1 MAIEVDLSSDTVTK
15 PTPEMR
21 RFMCE
26 AEVGD
31 EQKHEDPTVNLLQEM
46 VAELLGKEAALFL
59 PSGTMCNE
67 IALRVHCRHGEE
79 MLAHRSAHPIHF
91 EAGGPAARAGVNGQ
105 SLDGPRGQ
113 YDAATLDAAIRPD
126 NRYMPRSRLVWVEQ
140 TSNLGGGSI
149 WPLEK
154 IREVTDV
161 ARRRGLVSHMDGA
174 RLMNAVVAT
183 GVSAREWAAPFD
195 SAWID
200 FTKGLGAPVGAAMA
214 GSRDFIAEAW
224 RLKQQ
229 MGGAMRQAGIISA
242 GGIYALHHHVKRLA
256 EDHGNA
262 RRLAEGLARLPGITL
277 DPARVETNLVF
288 FDLTGAIDAPT
299 AVERL
304 LARGIRMGA
313 LGPRTI
319 RAVTHLDVT
328 PAGIDKP
335 LAVAREV
342 FRGLAASRG
351 SGSTTSRSACPG
363 WPRRRPSSRASWAA
377 SPMPVAPRWAGASRW
392 ARTRTRAED
401 PSRSSSRSA
410 HRAFSTAFLQSA
422 VPASTTSPLRCRAS
436 TRSACAPKPPAMT
449 SSGAT
454 TPTRNGR
461 RPFCIRSRPSASWSS
476 SPSLGLQTGS
486 CLSSRLPRELPHHRR
501 PRPSW
506 VFACAASLAS
516 ARSRSG
522 PRCCTAR
529 WRRARG
535 AASSFAGRA
544 RP

>member
-91 EAGGPAARAGVNGQ
+91 EAGGPAALAGVNVQ

-229 MGGAMRQAGIISA
+229 MGGAMRQAGIIAA

-277 DPARVETNLVF
+277 DPATVETNLVF

-328 PAGIDKP
+328 AAGIDKT

-342 FRGLAASRG
+342 FRG
-351 SGSTTSRSACPG
+351 
-363 WPRRRPSSRASWAA
+363 
-377 SPMPVAPRWAGASRW
+377 
-392 ARTRTRAED
+392 
-401 PSRSSSRSA
+401 
-410 HRAFSTAFLQSA
+410 
-422 VPASTTSPLRCRAS
+422 
-436 TRSACAPKPPAMT
+436 
-449 SSGAT
+449 
-454 TPTRNGR
+454 
-461 RPFCIRSRPSASWSS
+461 
-476 SPSLGLQTGS
+476 
-486 CLSSRLPRELPHHRR
+486 
-501 PRPSW
+501 
-506 VFACAASLAS
+506 
-516 ARSRSG
+516 
-522 PRCCTAR
+522 
-529 WRRARG
+529 
-535 AASSFAGRA
+535 
-544 RP
+544 